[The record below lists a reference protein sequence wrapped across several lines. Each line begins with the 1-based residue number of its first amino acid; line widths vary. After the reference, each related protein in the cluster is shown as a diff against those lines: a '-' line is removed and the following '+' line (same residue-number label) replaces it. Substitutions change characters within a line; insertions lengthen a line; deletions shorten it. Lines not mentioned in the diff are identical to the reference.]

1 MHTKEKRIEIIGM
14 FKRGKKV
21 MEILRELDVP
31 QQTVSNAIKRF
42 NELGTSADRKGRGR
56 KKTARKNR
64 QKKSFSEVCDGV
76 GGDHFGW
83 KVPTRLRWTRR
94 ESEVSILSWTDSG
107 SRSSTM
113 GQKTLRTTTLV
124 LSARWSPKPQ
134 SRRSSELDPWQF
146 SGFHLREHQQEAS
159 GPMASDLNPLDYAIW
174 GILEAAI
181 YGRKFRTIEELKA
194 ALQEA
199 WERIDLNVLASSVDN
214 WRKRLRACV
223 QANGGYFEI

>member
-1 MHTKEKRIEIIGM
+1 M

-21 MEILRELDVP
+21 MEISRELGLP
-31 QQTVSNAIKRF
+31 HSTVSKAIKRF

-56 KKTARKNR
+56 KKTARTPQMIRTIKRKVQRGEDNKR
-64 QKKSFSEVCDGV
+64 KMAREEGISERTV
-76 GGDHFGW
+76 
-83 KVPTRLRWTRR
+83 RR
-94 ESEVSILSWTDSG
+94 IVN
-107 SRSSTM
+107 
-113 GQKTLRTTTLV
+113 
-124 LSARWSPKPQ
+124 SP
-134 SRRSSELDPWQF
+134 
-146 SGFHLREHQQEAS
+146 
-159 GPMASDLNPLDYAIW
+159 DLNPLDYAIW

-223 QANGGYFEI
+223 QANGGYFII